1 MKKKK
6 LWRGEEERRCITWEG
21 GYLPLHELVLVG
33 HGGARLGGNRGRVSS
48 TRSVEVGRGSGRVG
62 GDGGW
67 GATTGS
73 ELGFQE

>member
-1 MKKKK
+1 
-6 LWRGEEERRCITWEG
+6 
-21 GYLPLHELVLVG
+21 VG

-67 GATTGS
+67 GAAAGS